1 MSETVQNTT
10 AENPLVSFFTRTNG
24 RGSLD
29 LTDMLTYLYLGLGTI
44 VMFGPVAWLIL
55 SSFKSE
61 SEVSAFPPR
70 MLPYQ
75 PETIEIESFNR
86 EGGLVDL
93 SFDDLTTL
101 TALDAATDIEIRVDG
116 ITSRVAVV
124 EIPADETVIIRAGE
138 ETLYEGSAAGGTL
151 LRITDDEFMLLD
163 AADPDSSM
171 LFTLPFT
178 EADNVTIT
186 TATDTVRVFNRVD
199 DGDQQ
204 TVVHLPQSDELTV
217 TNGEEF
223 LTNQRRVPEG
233 VTPTVTIDES
243 DNVTYIG
250 MVIGAEQVEVIDV
263 QRIQRSLF
271 DITLAVAT
279 NLVVADVDDDIRVRL
294 NDLSLP
300 TLELEFAEAE
310 FLINEG
316 ETIVYEPD
324 DDTEI
329 AYQLQ
334 INGEAVELEPSSSLE
349 IDTANTYTFIG
360 RTSTITWQPGNDLTI
375 ENPVVGSYTMPFDPD
390 FSVRVAQNTGLN
402 LISTEQPT
410 ISYDVPLNQRT
421 AIEQVEFS
429 FDNYTEGVESFNFL
443 RYFGN
448 SVFVTTTA
456 TLLTLFVNSMAAFA
470 LSKYRFPGRNAIF
483 VVIISTLMVPL
494 SVILVPAF
502 LLITSLGWNNNLIG
516 VIIPTIGTPTGVFL
530 LRQYMLTIPD
540 ELIESARIDGATEW
554 RIYLQIILPLSGPAL
569 AVLAIFSVMWRWNDF
584 LWPKIVLTQSH
595 VFTLQVGLESFQ
607 GEFNNQW
614 HLILAMTVL
623 SLLPI
628 TLVFAFLQRYI
639 TTGIA
644 TTGMK

>member
-223 LTNQRRVPEG
+223 HTNQRRVPEG

-349 IDTANTYTFIG
+349 IDTANTYAFIG